1 MDLNFITRGFTDN
14 LFVNFNDELKKL
26 QKLIYINTKSYLV
39 DHDENLSIEK
49 KINLSFKEKPS
60 NELWSE
66 LMRIINKSD
75 ELSEVINSKSIVE
88 VFKVIFKDPKPFKI
102 STFRARFPE
111 QKRVFYNW
119 HQDEGTWFLSKN
131 KDVQNKFPA
140 TLWLSLNGADKN
152 DSIQLVK
159 YSHKKKL
166 FNHEY
171 VNGQGYFNI
180 KKKFFID
187 SKDIFT
193 VEAKASEGIIFN
205 PLTIHRSVQKNN
217 LTLRPR
223 YTIDIRYYDYN
234 IADKFSVDL
243 IFKIRKLIGKIIK

>member
-102 STFRARFPE
+102 STFRARFHE

-119 HQDEGTWFLSKN
+119 NQDEGTWFLSKN

-187 SKDIFT
+187 NKDIFT
-193 VEAKASEGIIFN
+193 VEAKASEGIIFH
-205 PLTIHRSVQKNN
+205 PLTIHRSVPQNN
-217 LTLRPR
+217 PTLRPR

-234 IADKFSVDL
+234 IADKFNVDL
-243 IFKIRKLIGKIIK
+243 IFKIRKFIGKII

>member
-159 YSHKKKL
+159 YSHKKNYL
-166 FNHEY
+166 TMNMSM
-171 VNGQGYFNI
+171 VRDI
-180 KKKFFID
+180 SILKKSFLLIAK
-187 SKDIFT
+187 IF
-193 VEAKASEGIIFN
+193 
-205 PLTIHRSVQKNN
+205 L
-217 LTLRPR
+217 L
-223 YTIDIRYYDYN
+223 
-234 IADKFSVDL
+234 
-243 IFKIRKLIGKIIK
+243 